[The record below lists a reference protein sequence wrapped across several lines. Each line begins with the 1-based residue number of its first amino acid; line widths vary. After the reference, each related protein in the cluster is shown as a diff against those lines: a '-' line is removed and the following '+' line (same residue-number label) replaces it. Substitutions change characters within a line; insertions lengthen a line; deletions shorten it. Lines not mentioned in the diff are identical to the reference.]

1 MTIDHL
7 IFNKLKWWSSN
18 ADQQALILPIM
29 VQVKDPYI
37 GKNIHVDVMDDRYDD
52 YSQQSG
58 TYKVLGQTEDGSY
71 IIRYKVSWVPGN
83 GMIAT
88 VAQKDC
94 TPISQNGGV
103 LHSLLIHVWRAFIRF
118 MKGVKA
124 C

>member
-1 MTIDHL
+1 MVGI
-7 IFNKLKWWSSN
+7 LKMLFDKTSFVRKN

-29 VQVKDPYI
+29 VQVENPFI
-37 GKNIHVDVMDDRYDD
+37 GQNIHVDVMDDRYDD
-52 YSQQSG
+52 HSQQSG

-103 LHSLLIHVWRAFIRF
+103 SAS
-118 MKGVKA
+118 
-124 C
+124 

>member
-1 MTIDHL
+1 
-7 IFNKLKWWSSN
+7 
-18 ADQQALILPIM
+18 
-29 VQVKDPYI
+29 
-37 GKNIHVDVMDDRYDD
+37 MDDRYND

-83 GMIAT
+83 GIIAT

-94 TPISQNGGV
+94 TPISQNGGGV
-103 LHSLLIHVWRAFIRF
+103 LHSLLTHVWRAFIRF

>member
-1 MTIDHL
+1 MVGI
-7 IFNKLKWWSSN
+7 LKMLFDKTSFVRKN

-29 VQVKDPYI
+29 VQVENPFI
-37 GKNIHVDVMDDRYDD
+37 GQNIHVDVMDDRYDD
-52 YSQQSG
+52 HPQQSG

-94 TPISQNGGV
+94 TPISQNGGI
-103 LHSLLIHVWRAFIRF
+103 SAS
-118 MKGVKA
+118 
-124 C
+124 

>member
-1 MTIDHL
+1 MLDHL

-37 GKNIHVDVMDDRYDD
+37 GANIHVDVMDDRYSG

-103 LHSLLIHVWRAFIRF
+103 LRRLYTKLRGTFR
-118 MKGVKA
+118 KA
-124 C
+124 VVLC